1 MTHRMCAVCL
11 AVALATAGGVGS
23 AHAQA
28 ASEAEVR
35 DLEARARFESGRLA
49 FEAGRYEEALADF
62 ERSYELSGR
71 AIILFNIG
79 LVHDRLRRDQAALD
93 AFERYLA
100 EVPAAPNRAEVEA
113 RAAVLRAQLAE
124 SAVPVPVPTPAPGPS
139 HRVEY
144 EIWAWIST
152 GLTLAAAPLA
162 GALWSLAN
170 DEYARLDVQCGEAGC
185 ARSAIDASG
194 APALVDGT
202 NAMLVTAIVAGL
214 SAVTAWTLYFVDV
227 PSPSAPSPSV
237 RLGPGTLRV
246 TF

>member
-11 AVALATAGGVGS
+11 AMALATMGGVGS

-28 ASEAEVR
+28 ATEAEVR

-71 AIILFNIG
+71 SVIHFNIG
-79 LVHDRLRRDQAALD
+79 LVHDRLRRDEEAIA
-93 AFERYLA
+93 AFERYL
-100 EVPAAPNRAEVEA
+100 EQVPDSPNRAEVEA
-113 RAAVLRAQLAE
+113 RVAVLRAQLAE
-124 SAVPVPVPTPAPGPS
+124 RTPEVVVVVPAAPS
-139 HRVEY
+139 HRIEY
-144 EIWAWIST
+144 EVWAWIST
-152 GLTLAAAPLA
+152 ALTVAAAPLA
-162 GALWSLAN
+162 GVLWALAN
-170 DEYARLDVQCGEAGC
+170 DEYARLDAQCGEAGC

-202 NAMLVTAIVAGL
+202 NAMLVTAIVAGV
-214 SAVTAWTLYFVDV
+214 SAATAWTLYFVDT
-227 PSPSAPSPSV
+227 PSSQAASV